1 MINGYGD
8 NPQAL
13 DAGFRFYQLTKS
25 HFPRVNFKPD
35 PELSE
40 AENLQRL
47 EAYITEKEAQLIG
60 LFEPHE
66 IRDEVLLKNG
76 FRLNYRLQEQSRF
89 TANTVSLADDG
100 EKSALICLDNTL
112 SNKTIDQLLQNPQA
126 FICLE
131 RALNTDAKWN
141 LRQHLKHLFIAF

>member
-1 MINGYGD
+1 LN
-8 NPQAL
+8 
-13 DAGFRFYQLTKS
+13 AGFKVYQLTKS
-25 HFPRVNFKPD
+25 HFPRVDFKPD

-47 EAYITEKEAQLIG
+47 DAYISEKEAQLIG

-76 FRLNYRLQEQSRF
+76 FRLNYRLQTQPQF

-100 EKSALICLDNTL
+100 EKSALTCLDNIL
-112 SNKTIDQLLQNPQA
+112 SDKTVEQLLQAPQA